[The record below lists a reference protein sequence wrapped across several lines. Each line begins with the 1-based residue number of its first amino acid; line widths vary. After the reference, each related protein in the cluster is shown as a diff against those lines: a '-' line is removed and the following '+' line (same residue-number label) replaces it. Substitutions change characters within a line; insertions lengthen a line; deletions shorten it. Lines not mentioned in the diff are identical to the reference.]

1 MSESKNVR
9 KSIKIGCI
17 SRKVR
22 ARVQKHKGKVKWSS
36 IMVKFYF
43 VRHGETDWNL
53 QGRFQGIE
61 NIPLNETGLQ
71 QAENCGKG
79 FKQCG
84 ISFDYIVS
92 SPLDRARVTA
102 ERIAEYVGINVAD
115 VQIDNRLIERDFG
128 EISGRKREDRE
139 RMFND
144 GRDYGMEPLE
154 NVIERMQQVM
164 EYYSDINSVS
174 SSIGDTKNVVMVT
187 HGASIRALLAK
198 YCEAGSAPTIEVQK
212 NTYVTVIAY
221 DGEKYYMEAYDV
233 APEDL

>member
-1 MSESKNVR
+1 
-9 KSIKIGCI
+9 
-17 SRKVR
+17 
-22 ARVQKHKGKVKWSS
+22 
-36 IMVKFYF
+36 MVKFYF
-43 VRHGETDWNL
+43 VRHGETDWNR

-61 NIPLNETGLQ
+61 NIPLNETGLM

-92 SPLDRARVTA
+92 SPLDRAKVTA
-102 ERIAEYVGINVAD
+102 ERIAEYVGMNITD
-115 VQIDNRLIERDFG
+115 VHIDKRLIERDFG

-139 RMFND
+139 KMFND
-144 GRDYGMEPLE
+144 GKDYGMEPE
-154 NVIERMQQVM
+154 RDVIERMQQAM
-164 EYYSDINSVS
+164 ENYSDK
-174 SSIGDTKNVVMVT
+174 GYEHVVMVT

-221 DGEKYYMEAYDV
+221 DGEKYYLEAYDV

>member
-1 MSESKNVR
+1 
-9 KSIKIGCI
+9 
-17 SRKVR
+17 
-22 ARVQKHKGKVKWSS
+22 
-36 IMVKFYF
+36 MVKFYF
-43 VRHGETDWNL
+43 VRHGETDWNK

-61 NIPLNETGLQ
+61 NIPLNETGLM

-84 ISFDYIVS
+84 IFFDYIVT
-92 SPLDRARVTA
+92 SPLDRAKVTA
-102 ERIAEYVGINVAD
+102 ERIAEYVGMDVAD

-128 EISGRKREDRE
+128 EISGHPREDRE

-144 GRDYGMEPLE
+144 GKDYGMEPLE
-154 NVIERMQQVM
+154 NVIERMQQAM
-164 EYYSDINSVS
+164 ESYSHINCASNA
-174 SSIGDTKNVVMVT
+174 IGDDGDTKHVVMVT

-198 YCEAGSAPTIEVQK
+198 YCEAGSTPTIEVQK

-221 DGEKYYMEAYDV
+221 DGKEYYMEAYDV

>member
-1 MSESKNVR
+1 
-9 KSIKIGCI
+9 
-17 SRKVR
+17 
-22 ARVQKHKGKVKWSS
+22 
-36 IMVKFYF
+36 MVKFYF
-43 VRHGETDWNL
+43 VRHGETDWNA

-61 NIPLNETGLQ
+61 NIPLNETGLL

-79 FKQCG
+79 FEQCG

-92 SPLDRARVTA
+92 SPLDRAKVTA
-102 ERIAEYVGINVAD
+102 EKIAEYVGIDPAD
-115 VQIDNRLIERDFG
+115 VQIDKRLIERDFG

-144 GRDYGMEPLE
+144 GKDYGMEPE
-154 NVIERMQQVM
+154 AEVIGRMQQVM
-164 EYYSDINSVS
+164 EAYSDINSVGRTLS
-174 SSIGDTKNVVMVT
+174 DTMHVIMVT

-212 NTYVTVIAY
+212 NTYVTVIAF

-233 APEDL
+233 APQDL

>member
-1 MSESKNVR
+1 
-9 KSIKIGCI
+9 
-17 SRKVR
+17 
-22 ARVQKHKGKVKWSS
+22 
-36 IMVKFYF
+36 MVKFYF

-61 NIPLNETGLQ
+61 NIPLNETGLA
-71 QAENCGKG
+71 QAESCGKG

-92 SPLDRARVTA
+92 SPLDRAKVTA
-102 ERIAEYVGINVAD
+102 ERIAEYVGIDLAD
-115 VQIDNRLIERDFG
+115 VQIDKRLIERDFG

-139 RMFND
+139 KMFND
-144 GRDYGMEPLE
+144 GKDYGMEPE
-154 NVIERMQQVM
+154 VAVIERMQQAM
-164 EYYSDINSVS
+164 ESYSDN
-174 SSIGDTKNVVMVT
+174 GYEHVVMVT

-198 YCEAGSAPTIEVQK
+198 YCEPGSAPTVEVQK
-212 NTYVTVIAY
+212 NTYVTVIAF